1 MDTVNQTGPEP
12 RDMATLSE
20 NQEANRLC
28 GYVIGDDGKAV
39 SGWKFDTL
47 TAGRLA
53 LPCSLMLVMLI
64 GIGLVALLMPLLP
77 GAVPYL
83 AGLQLLLAVLG
94 LHQLRRMLQRMRHN
108 VIEPLEQLRQW
119 ARVMRSGRLSA
130 RVEAPESGEFV
141 ELAGDINR
149 LGERLE
155 ALTNE
160 MDERV
165 HKQTTRLAHQTRSL
179 AILYEVAASINKYR
193 DLDDLLSH
201 FLNTLRDVTDA
212 RAATVRLIGP
222 DKKMRL
228 VASLGLDDEIVR
240 AEQQIS
246 MEESCVCSMAL
257 DAGSI
262 QCRNDIRECNAIIG
276 QPIFGEEENITLLAV
291 PLQYRGQDLGIYNLF
306 LDEAGVAISRDF
318 TELLTSIGRH
328 LGMAIEKAY
337 LDKQANRLSL
347 MQERT
352 MLAHELHDS
361 LAQTI
366 ASLRYQV
373 RMLDDTLQKGDA
385 LTAQRETGRIRAS
398 LDEAHTEL
406 RQLLFH
412 FRAPLDGRG
421 LVPTLKDVVARFR
434 KETGITAVLQ
444 HDCVEVVLPAILEM
458 QVVRIIQ
465 ESLANIR
472 KHSQA
477 QNVRVLVDCNE
488 EGDFRALIED
498 DGVGIGDRVLDGS
511 PGEHVGL
518 SIMQERAQRLGGALR
533 IESEPGDGTR
543 IELTFHHQADELGA
557 PLPRTDQASD
567 DDART
572 HH

>member
-1 MDTVNQTGPEP
+1 MASVDTKGYES
-12 RDMATLSE
+12 RHMATLSD
-20 NQEANRLC
+20 NQDANRLC

-53 LPCSLMLVMLI
+53 LPCSLMLIMLI
-64 GIGLVALLMPLLP
+64 GIGVVALLMPLLP
-77 GAVPYL
+77 AAVPYL
-83 AGLQLLLAVLG
+83 AGLQLLFAVLG
-94 LHQLRRMLQRMRHN
+94 LHQLRRMLRRMRSN

-130 RVEAPESGEFV
+130 RVSAPESGEFV

-155 ALTNE
+155 ALTHE

-201 FLNTLRDVTDA
+201 FLHTLRDVTDA

-222 DKKMRL
+222 DQKMRL
-228 VASLGLDDEIVR
+228 IASLGLDDEIVR

-246 MEESCVCSMAL
+246 MEESCVCGMAL
-257 DAGSI
+257 GAGTI
-262 QCRNDIRECNAIIG
+262 QCRTDIRECNAIIG

-291 PLQYRGQDLGIYNLF
+291 PLQYRGHDLGIYNLF

-318 TELLTSIGRH
+318 TELLASIGRH

-373 RMLDDTLQKGDA
+373 RMLDDTLHQGDA
-385 LTAQRETGRIRAS
+385 TTARQEAERIRAS

-421 LVPTLKDVVARFR
+421 LVPTLKELVERFR
-434 KETGITAVLQ
+434 KESGIAAVLQ
-444 HDCVEVVLPAILEM
+444 HDCTEATLPAILEM
-458 QVVRIIQ
+458 QVVRIVQ
-465 ESLANIR
+465 EALANIR

-477 QNVRVLVDCNE
+477 HNVRVLIHCDVDGN
-488 EGDFRALIED
+488 FRALIED
-498 DGVGIGDRVLDGS
+498 DGVGIGGTVLEGR
-511 PGEHVGL
+511 PGEHIGL
-518 SIMQERAQRLGGALR
+518 SIMRERAQRLGGTLR
-533 IESEPGDGTR
+533 IESESGEGTR
-543 IELTFHHQADELGA
+543 IELTFHHQTDGLGA
-557 PLPRTDQASD
+557 TLPTLDQTSGS
-567 DDART
+567 DARP

>member
-1 MDTVNQTGPEP
+1 
-12 RDMATLSE
+12 MATLSE

-28 GYVIGDDGKAV
+28 GYVLGDDGKHA
-39 SGWKFDTL
+39 SGWKFDAL
-47 TAGRLA
+47 TASRLA
-53 LPCSLMLVMLI
+53 LPCSLMLLSLI
-64 GIGLVALLMPLLP
+64 GAGLLALLLPLLP
-77 GAVPYL
+77 TAVPYL
-83 AGLQLLLAVLG
+83 VAGQLLCVGFG
-94 LHQLRRMLQRMRHN
+94 LLQLRRMLRRIRSN

-130 RVEAPESGEFV
+130 RVPVPASGEFA
-141 ELAGDINR
+141 ELSGDINR

-155 ALTNE
+155 ELTHE

-193 DLDDLLSH
+193 DLDDLLTH
-201 FLNTLRDVTDA
+201 FLHTLRDVTDA
-212 RAATVRLIGP
+212 RAATVRLLGP
-222 DKKMRL
+222 DEKMRL
-228 VASLGLDDEIVR
+228 VASLGLDEDVVR
-240 AEQQIS
+240 IEQHIS
-246 MEESCVCSMAL
+246 MEESCVCGIAL
-257 DAGSI
+257 RAGTI

-276 QPIFGEEENITLLAV
+276 QPIFNENENITLLAV
-291 PLQYRGQDLGIYNLF
+291 PLQYRGRDLGIYNLF

-337 LDKQANRLSL
+337 LDNQANRMSL

-361 LAQTI
+361 LAQTL

-373 RMLDDTLQKGDA
+373 RMLDDTLHQGDTEHA
-385 LTAQRETGRIRAS
+385 LQETGRIRAS

-421 LVPTLKDVVARFR
+421 LVPTLKDLVERFR
-434 KETGITAVLQ
+434 KETGIAAVLQ
-444 HDCVEVVLPAILEM
+444 HDCADIRLPAILEM

-465 ESLANIR
+465 ESLANTR

-477 QNVRVLVDCNE
+477 QHVRVLVHCNE
-488 EGDFRALIED
+488 EGDFRTLIED
-498 DGVGIGDRVLDGS
+498 DGVGFGDAVLDGS

-533 IESEPGDGTR
+533 IESEPGEGTR
-543 IELTFHHQADELGA
+543 IELTFHHQADELGTT
-557 PLPRTDQASD
+557 LPSLEQATG

>member
-1 MDTVNQTGPEP
+1 M
-12 RDMATLSE
+12 
-20 NQEANRLC
+20 
-28 GYVIGDDGKAV
+28 
-39 SGWKFDTL
+39 
-47 TAGRLA
+47 
-53 LPCSLMLVMLI
+53 
-64 GIGLVALLMPLLP
+64 
-77 GAVPYL
+77 
-83 AGLQLLLAVLG
+83 
-94 LHQLRRMLQRMRHN
+94 LRRMRNN
-108 VIEPLEQLRQW
+108 VIEPLEELRQW

-130 RVEAPESGEFV
+130 RVNVPESGEFA

-155 ALTNE
+155 ELTHE

-201 FLNTLRDVTDA
+201 FLHTLRDVTDARAARDVTDA
-212 RAATVRLIGP
+212 RAATVRLLGK
-222 DKKMRL
+222 DQKMRL
-228 VASLGLDDEIVR
+228 VASLGLDDDVVR
-240 AEQQIS
+240 AEQQMS
-246 MEESCVCSMAL
+246 MEESCVCGQAL
-257 DAGSI
+257 GAGTI
-262 QCRNDIRECNAIIG
+262 QCTNDIRKCNAIIG
-276 QPIFGEEENITLLAV
+276 QPMFGDQENITLLAV
-291 PLQYRGQDLGIYNLF
+291 PLQYRGRDLGIYNLF

-337 LDKQANRLSL
+337 LDNQAQRMSL

-361 LAQTI
+361 LAQTL

-373 RMLDDTLQKGDA
+373 RMLDDTLQEDDA
-385 LTAQRETGRIRAS
+385 ARARQETARIRAS

-412 FRAPLDGRG
+412 FRAPLEGRG
-421 LVPTLKDVVARFR
+421 LVPTLKALVERFG
-434 KETGITAVLQ
+434 KETGVASVLQ
-444 HDCVEVVLPAILEM
+444 HDCADIELPAILEM

-465 ESLANIR
+465 ESLVNIR
-472 KHSQA
+472 KHSKA
-477 QNVRVLVDCNE
+477 QHVRVLVHCDE
-488 EGDFRALIED
+488 GGDFRALIED
-498 DGVGIGDRVLDGS
+498 DGIGFGDNVLDGS

-518 SIMQERAQRLGGALR
+518 AIMQERAQRLGGALR
-533 IESEPGDGTR
+533 IESEPGEGTR
-543 IELTFHHQADELGA
+543 IELTFHHEADELG
-557 PLPRTDQASD
+557 PTLPGLDQPAS

>member
-1 MDTVNQTGPEP
+1 MF
-12 RDMATLSE
+12 L
-20 NQEANRLC
+20 
-28 GYVIGDDGKAV
+28 
-39 SGWKFDTL
+39 
-47 TAGRLA
+47 
-53 LPCSLMLVMLI
+53 
-64 GIGLVALLMPLLP
+64 GIGLLALLSPLLP
-77 GAVPYL
+77 GATPYL
-83 AGLQLLLAVLG
+83 AALQLLLVGLG
-94 LHQLRRMLQRMRHN
+94 LHQLRRMLRRMRVN
-108 VIEPLEQLRQW
+108 VIEPLEQTRQW

-130 RVEAPESGEFV
+130 RVPVPATGEFA

-155 ALTNE
+155 ALTHE

-193 DLDDLLSH
+193 DLDDLLTH
-201 FLNTLRDVTDA
+201 FLHTLRDVTDA
-212 RAATVRLIGP
+212 RAATVRLL
-222 DKKMRL
+222 DQDHKMRL
-228 VASLGLDDEIVR
+228 VASLGLDDEVIR
-240 AEQQIS
+240 AEQGMS
-246 MEESCVCSMAL
+246 MEESCVCGQAL
-257 DAGSI
+257 RAGTI
-262 QCRNDIRECNAIIG
+262 QCRSDIRECNAIIG
-276 QPIFGEEENITLLAV
+276 RPIFGEEENITLLAV
-291 PLQYRGQDLGIYNLF
+291 PLQYRGRDLGIYNLF

-318 TELLTSIGRH
+318 TELLNSIGRH

-337 LDKQANRLSL
+337 LDRQANRLSL

-361 LAQTI
+361 LAQTL

-373 RMLDDTLQKGDA
+373 RMLDDTLQSDD
-385 LTAQRETGRIRAS
+385 TARARQETTRIRAS

-421 LVPTLKDVVARFR
+421 LVPTLQGMVERFR

-444 HDCVEVVLPAILEM
+444 HDCAEVTLPAILEM

-477 QNVRVLVDCNE
+477 HNVRVLLQCNE
-488 EGDFRALIED
+488 RGDFNALIED
-498 DGVGIGDRVLDGS
+498 DGVGFGDTVLDGS

-533 IESEPGDGTR
+533 IESEPGEGTR
-543 IELTFHHQADELGA
+543 IELTFHHERDGLGT
-557 PLPRTDQASD
+557 PVPRAEDVAGNH
-567 DDART
+567 ART

>member
-155 ALTNE
+155 ALTHE

-373 RMLDDTLQKGDA
+373 RMLDDTLRPGASAPASTRRTPSCASCCSTSAHRWMDA
-385 LTAQRETGRIRAS
+385 GWCRRSRTSSHGSARRPAS
-398 LDEAHTEL
+398 LRCCSTTVSRWCCRRSSRCRWCASS
-406 RQLLFH
+406 RN
-412 FRAPLDGRG
+412 RW
-421 LVPTLKDVVARFR
+421 PTSASTAR
-434 KETGITAVLQ
+434 
-444 HDCVEVVLPAILEM
+444 
-458 QVVRIIQ
+458 
-465 ESLANIR
+465 
-472 KHSQA
+472 HSQA

-543 IELTFHHQADELGA
+543 IELTFHHQADEFGA

>member
-1 MDTVNQTGPEP
+1 MSAVNHTGPDP
-12 RDMATLSE
+12 HDMATLSDK
-20 NQEANRLC
+20 QEANRLC
-28 GYVIGDDGKAV
+28 GYVIGDDDKATN
-39 SGWKFDTL
+39 GWKFDTL

-53 LPCSLMLVMLI
+53 LPCSLMLLMLI
-64 GIGLVALLMPLLP
+64 GIALISLLMPLLP

-83 AGLQLLLAVLG
+83 AALQLILAGLG
-94 LHQLRRMLQRMRHN
+94 LHQLRRMLRRMRSN

-130 RVEAPESGEFV
+130 RVPVPDSGEFA
-141 ELAGDINR
+141 ELSGDINR

-193 DLDDLLSH
+193 DLDDLLTH
-201 FLNTLRDVTDA
+201 FLHTLRDVTDA
-212 RAATVRLIGP
+212 RAATVRLLGQ

-228 VASLGLDDEIVR
+228 VASLGLDDDIVR
-240 AEQQIS
+240 VEQSIS
-246 MEESCVCSMAL
+246 MEESCVCGIAL
-257 DAGSI
+257 ESGTI
-262 QCRNDIRECNAIIG
+262 QCRTNIRECNAIIG
-276 QPIFGEEENITLLAV
+276 QPIFGEEEDITLLAV

-328 LGMAIEKAY
+328 LGMAIDKAY
-337 LDKQANRLSL
+337 LDNQAKRMSL

-361 LAQTI
+361 LAQTL

-373 RMLDDTLQKGDA
+373 RMLDDTLLQGDRT
-385 LTAQRETGRIRAS
+385 LAQQETGRIRAS

-421 LVPTLKDVVARFR
+421 LVPTLEDTIERFR
-434 KETGITAVLQ
+434 KESGIAAALQ
-444 HDCVEVVLPAILEM
+444 HDCADVTLPAILEM
-458 QVVRIIQ
+458 QVVRIVQ

-477 QNVRVLVDCNE
+477 QHVRVLVHCNE
-488 EGDFRALIED
+488 NNDFRALIED
-498 DGVGIGDRVLDGS
+498 DGIGIGDTVLEGS

-518 SIMQERAQRLGGALR
+518 SIMHERALRLGGKLR
-533 IESEPGDGTR
+533 IESEPGEGTR
-543 IELTFHHQADELGA
+543 IELTFHHQADEIGTTLTSIEQVKGN
-557 PLPRTDQASD
+557 
-567 DDART
+567 DART

>member
-1 MDTVNQTGPEP
+1 MDTVNHTGPEP

-20 NQEANRLC
+20 NQEATRLC

-64 GIGLVALLMPLLP
+64 GIGMVALLMPLLP

-83 AGLQLLLAVLG
+83 AGVQLLLAALG
-94 LHQLRRMLQRMRHN
+94 LHQLRRMLRRMRQN

-130 RVEAPESGEFV
+130 RVEAPESGEIV

-155 ALTNE
+155 ALTHE

-246 MEESCVCSMAL
+246 MEESCVCGMAL
-257 DAGSI
+257 GAGTI
-262 QCRNDIRECNAIIG
+262 QCSNDIRECNAIIG

-291 PLQYRGQDLGIYNLF
+291 PLQYRGHDLGIYNLF

-337 LDKQANRLSL
+337 LDKHTPSCASCCSTSAPRSTAAAWCRRCRTWSHASARRPASPRCYSTTAPRSRCRRSSRCRWCASSRNRWPTSASTAR
-347 MQERT
+347 RT
-352 MLAHELHDS
+352 TCACS
-361 LAQTI
+361 W
-366 ASLRYQV
+366 
-373 RMLDDTLQKGDA
+373 
-385 LTAQRETGRIRAS
+385 TATRRATS
-398 LDEAHTEL
+398 
-406 RQLLFH
+406 
-412 FRAPLDGRG
+412 AP
-421 LVPTLKDVVARFR
+421 
-434 KETGITAVLQ
+434 
-444 HDCVEVVLPAILEM
+444 
-458 QVVRIIQ
+458 
-465 ESLANIR
+465 
-472 KHSQA
+472 
-477 QNVRVLVDCNE
+477 
-488 EGDFRALIED
+488 
-498 DGVGIGDRVLDGS
+498 
-511 PGEHVGL
+511 
-518 SIMQERAQRLGGALR
+518 
-533 IESEPGDGTR
+533 
-543 IELTFHHQADELGA
+543 
-557 PLPRTDQASD
+557 
-567 DDART
+567 
-572 HH
+572 

>member
-1 MDTVNQTGPEP
+1 
-12 RDMATLSE
+12 MATLSDK
-20 NQEANRLC
+20 QEANRLC
-28 GYVIGDDGKAV
+28 GYVIGNQETEN
-39 SGWKFDTL
+39 SRWKFDLL

-53 LPCSLMLVMLI
+53 LPCSLMLLI
-64 GIGLVALLMPLLP
+64 FIAIGLLSLLMPLLP
-77 GAVPYL
+77 GATPYL
-83 AGLQLLLAVLG
+83 AAVQLVLVGFG
-94 LHQLRRMLQRMRHN
+94 LHQLRRMLRRMRNN

-130 RVEAPESGEFV
+130 RMPVPATGEFV

-155 ALTNE
+155 ALTHE
-160 MDERV
+160 MDDRV

-193 DLDDLLSH
+193 DLDDLLTH
-201 FLNTLRDVTDA
+201 FLHTLRDVTDA
-212 RAATVRLIGP
+212 RAATVRLLGK
-222 DKKMRL
+222 DQKMRL
-228 VASLGLDDEIVR
+228 VASLGLDDDIIR
-240 AEQQIS
+240 AEQQMS
-246 MEESCVCSMAL
+246 MEESCVCGLAL
-257 DAGSI
+257 KDGTI
-262 QCRNDIRECNAIIG
+262 QCRSDISECNAIIG
-276 QPIFGEEENITLLAV
+276 QPMFSDHEKVTLLAV
-291 PLQYRGQDLGIYNLF
+291 PLQYRGRDLGIYNLF
-306 LDEAGVAISRDF
+306 LDEASVAISSDF
-318 TELLTSIGRH
+318 TELLISIGRH

-337 LDKQANRLSL
+337 LDNQANRMSL

-361 LAQTI
+361 LAQTL

-373 RMLDDTLQKGDA
+373 RMLDDTLQQDDSA
-385 LTAQRETGRIRAS
+385 RARQETERIRAS

-421 LVPTLKDVVARFR
+421 LVPTLQGMIERFR
-434 KETGITAVLQ
+434 KETGIAAFLQ
-444 HDCVEVVLPAILEM
+444 HDCGEISLPAILEM
-458 QVVRIIQ
+458 QVLRIIQ
-465 ESLANIR
+465 ESLANTR

-477 QNVRVLVDCNE
+477 QTVRVLLDCDEHGNY
-488 EGDFRALIED
+488 RALIED
-498 DGVGIGDRVLDGS
+498 DGVGIGETVLDGN

-533 IESEPGDGTR
+533 IESEPGEGTQ
-543 IELTFHHQADELGA
+543 IELTFHHQTDELGTTL
-557 PLPRTDQASD
+557 PLLDQAAA

-572 HH
+572 DH

>member
-1 MDTVNQTGPEP
+1 MPTVNHTGSSPH
-12 RDMATLSE
+12 DMTTLSE
-20 NQEANRLC
+20 KQEASRLC
-28 GYVIGDDGKAV
+28 GYVIGSDGEAV
-39 SGWKFDTL
+39 NSWKFDTL
-47 TAGRLA
+47 SAGRLA
-53 LPCSLMLVMLI
+53 LPCSLMLLMLI
-64 GIGLVALLMPLLP
+64 GIALVALLMPMLP

-83 AGLQLLLAVLG
+83 AALQLLLAGLS
-94 LHQLRRMLQRMRHN
+94 LHQLRRMLRRMRSN

-130 RVEAPESGEFV
+130 RVPVPESGEFV
-141 ELAGDINR
+141 ELTGDINR

-155 ALTNE
+155 ELTNE

-193 DLDDLLSH
+193 DLDDLLTH
-201 FLNTLRDVTDA
+201 FLHTLRDVTDA
-212 RAATVRLIGP
+212 RAATVRLLGS

-228 VASLGLDDEIVR
+228 VASLGLDDEIVS
-240 AEQQIS
+240 AEKHIS

-257 DAGSI
+257 ESGTI
-262 QCRNDIRECNAIIG
+262 QCRNDISECNAIIG
-276 QPIFGEEENITLLAV
+276 QPIFGEQETITLLAV
-291 PLQYRGQDLGIYNLF
+291 PLQYRGHDLGIYNLF

-318 TELLTSIGRH
+318 TELLNSIGRH

-337 LDKQANRLSL
+337 LDNQAKRMSL

-361 LAQTI
+361 LAQTL

-373 RMLDDTLQKGDA
+373 RMLDDTLQQDD
-385 LTAQRETGRIRAS
+385 TAQARQETGRIRAS

-421 LVPTLKDVVARFR
+421 LVPTLQNLVERFR

-444 HDCVEVVLPAILEM
+444 HDCTDVALPVILEM
-458 QVVRIIQ
+458 QVVRIVQ

-477 QNVRVLVDCNE
+477 QHVRVLMHCDGKGE
-488 EGDFRALIED
+488 FRALIED
-498 DGVGIGDRVLDGS
+498 DGIGIGDTVLDGS

-533 IESEPGDGTR
+533 IESEPGEGTR
-543 IELTFHHQADELGA
+543 IELTFHHQADEIGST
-557 PLPRTDQASD
+557 PPHIEQASGN
-567 DDART
+567 DART

>member
-155 ALTNE
+155 ALTHE

-201 FLNTLRDVTDA
+201 FLNTLRDVTD
-212 RAATVRLIGP
+212 
-222 DKKMRL
+222 L

-373 RMLDDTLQKGDA
+373 RMLDDTLQQGDA
-385 LTAQRETGRIRAS
+385 ISARRETGRIRAS

-421 LVPTLKDVVARFR
+421 LVPTLKDVSARRPASPRCCSTTVSRWCCRRSSRCRWCASSRNRWPTSASTARRRTCASSWIATR
-434 KETGITAVLQ
+434 KAT
-444 HDCVEVVLPAILEM
+444 
-458 QVVRIIQ
+458 
-465 ESLANIR
+465 S
-472 KHSQA
+472 
-477 QNVRVLVDCNE
+477 
-488 EGDFRALIED
+488 
-498 DGVGIGDRVLDGS
+498 
-511 PGEHVGL
+511 
-518 SIMQERAQRLGGALR
+518 
-533 IESEPGDGTR
+533 
-543 IELTFHHQADELGA
+543 A
-557 PLPRTDQASD
+557 P
-567 DDART
+567 
-572 HH
+572 

>member
-1 MDTVNQTGPEP
+1 MHP
-12 RDMATLSE
+12 RTMATVSD
-20 NQEANRLC
+20 NQDANRLC
-28 GYVIGDDGKAV
+28 GYVIGDDGKTV

-53 LPCSLMLVMLI
+53 LPCSLMLVMLVAI
-64 GIGLVALLMPLLP
+64 VVVALLMPLLP
-77 GAVPYL
+77 SAVPYL
-83 AGLQLLLAVLG
+83 AALQLTFAVVG
-94 LHQLRRMLQRMRHN
+94 LFQLRRMLRRMRRN

-130 RVEAPESGEFV
+130 RMPVPESGEFV

-155 ALTNE
+155 ALTHD

-193 DLDDLLSH
+193 DLEDLLSH
-201 FLNTLRDVTDA
+201 FLHTLRDVTDA
-212 RAATVRLIGP
+212 RAATVRLLGP
-222 DKKMRL
+222 DRRMRL
-228 VASLGLDDEIVR
+228 IASLGLDDEVVR
-240 AEQQIS
+240 AEQHLS
-246 MEESCVCSMAL
+246 MEESCVCGIAL
-257 DAGSI
+257 KAGSI
-262 QCRNDIRECNAIIG
+262 QCRNDIQECNAIIG

-291 PLQYRGQDLGIYNLF
+291 PLQYRGHDLGIYNLF

-337 LDKQANRLSL
+337 LDQKANRLSL
-347 MQERT
+347 MQERA

-361 LAQTI
+361 LAQTL

-373 RMLDDTLQKGDA
+373 RMLDDTLQQDDVA
-385 LTAQRETGRIRAS
+385 TARHETGRIRAS

-406 RQLLFH
+406 RQLLFN

-421 LVPTLKDVVARFR
+421 LVPALKELVEHFR
-434 KETGITAVLQ
+434 KETGIAAVLQ
-444 HDCVEVVLPAILEM
+444 HDFDGVTLPPLQEM
-458 QVVRIIQ
+458 QVIRIIQ
-465 ESLANIR
+465 EALANSR
-472 KHSQA
+472 KHSKA
-477 QNVRVLVDCNE
+477 QHVRVLIDG
-488 EGDFRALIED
+488 EGEGNFRVLIED
-498 DGVGIGDRVLDGS
+498 DGVGFGDGLLDGS
-511 PGEHVGL
+511 PGEHLGL
-518 SIMQERAQRLGGALR
+518 SIMQERAQRLGGELR
-533 IESEPGDGTR
+533 IESEPGEGTR
-543 IELTFHHQADELGA
+543 IELTFHYDPDEFTAG
-557 PLPRTDQASD
+557 LPEFAEAEDS
-567 DDART
+567 DARP